1 MLSDIA
7 VLIVTLIVMLF
18 INAERRSKSIED

>member
-1 MLSDIA
+1 MLSDI
-7 VLIVTLIVMLF
+7 VILIVTLIVMLF

>member
-1 MLSDIA
+1 MLSDIV

>member
-1 MLSDIA
+1 MLSDIV
-7 VLIVTLIVMLF
+7 VLIVTLVVMLF

>member
-7 VLIVTLIVMLF
+7 VLIVSLIVMLF